1 MKTLIIA
8 LAAAT
13 AFAAPALAQIDAGP
27 AAAIAHFN
35 QDHDTQDGRRIF
47 NGATSGVTV
56 STRSGDLS
64 SVYARFNADA
74 ESQDEITG
82 LTGATAYSGSPAF
95 GAAIF
100 QALTEAAADQN

>member
-8 LAAAT
+8 LAAAS
-13 AFAAPALAQIDAGP
+13 AFAAPALAKIDAGP

-56 STRSGDLS
+56 STRSGNLQN
-64 SVYARFNADA
+64 VFAHFNAQAD
-74 ESQDEITG
+74 SQDDVRG
-82 LTGATAYSGSPAF
+82 LNGATSFAGSPAF
-95 GAAIF
+95 GSAIF
-100 QALTEAAADQN
+100 DQIKRQSAEDE